1 NATGNA
7 ESDEIFQ
14 ISSDDQVLIEIISID
29 GKYAELITLLQ
40 TPDYGLSYTIDNGP
54 NSLLITGYFPI
65 ENLLKLNALGN
76 LINFVRAVYTP
87 ILNGG
92 AVVTQGDT
100 AQGSY
105 LVRDGWGIHG
115 EGLKIG
121 VISDSFNNLLKADDD
136 VGNGDLP
143 GVGNLVNETP
153 VIVLKEYPSQG
164 IFFNQFDEGRAMA
177 QIVHDIVPKAD
188 LLFYTGLISSGDF
201 ANGILQLTDVS
212 TDIIFDDVTHITE
225 PYFQDGIVAQAVNY
239 ANSQGVFYSTSAG
252 NFGKKS
258 YESTSSP
265 ISFNK
270 NGFDFL
276 PNDNTLKAHD
286 FGGGDI
292 LQSLSLM
299 PGRYLIKFEWDEPFY
314 TLRQLTG
321 ALTNYDVWIVDD
333 DQTLLYSG
341 NRDNVGEDPQEYQ
354 AFTVPGNQSFPINI
368 LITASNMP
376 TNQNLKYTIFKGADF
391 IWNDQNPG
399 IEAGTIVGH
408 ANAVGAI
415 TVGAALYLNTP
426 PYGVYPPTI
435 ASFSSR
441 GGVTVNGENRLKP
454 DFVGPNGVNTTVEL
468 GGLNIDGDLFPNFFG
483 TSASAPHIAGVAAQL
498 LEAGKKYYLQDFSPT
513 EIKEIMKTSAI
524 DMGAPGHD
532 TESGYG
538 FVQANQALQN
548 LANPSPQL
556 IKLIVPEGI
565 TAGTETFELIAQ
577 GSFFTTDSEILFRGD
592 ALETE
597 FLSDTELKATIVEFI
612 GDPEISVNTGSKTPS
627 GIDGGI

>member
-1 NATGNA
+1 
-7 ESDEIFQ
+7 
-14 ISSDDQVLIEIISID
+14 
-29 GKYAELITLLQ
+29 
-40 TPDYGLSYTIDNGP
+40 
-54 NSLLITGYFPI
+54 
-65 ENLLKLNALGN
+65 
-76 LINFVRAVYTP
+76 
-87 ILNGG
+87 
-92 AVVTQGDT
+92 
-100 AQGSY
+100 
-105 LVRDGWGIHG
+105 
-115 EGLKIG
+115 
-121 VISDSFNNLLKADDD
+121 
-136 VGNGDLP
+136 
-143 GVGNLVNETP
+143 
-153 VIVLKEYPSQG
+153 
-164 IFFNQFDEGRAMA
+164 
-177 QIVHDIVPKAD
+177 KAD
-188 LLFYTGLISSGDF
+188 LYFYTGLISSGDF

-270 NGFDFL
+270 NGFNFL

-368 LITASNMP
+368 MITASNMP

-408 ANAVGAI
+408 ANTVGAI

-441 GGVTVNGENRLKP
+441 GGVAVNGENRLKP

-483 TSASAPHIAGVAAQL
+483 TSASVPHIAGVAAQL
-498 LEAGKKYYLQDFSPT
+498 LEAGKKYYIQNFSPS

-577 GSFFTTDSEILFRGD
+577 GSFFTTDSEILFRGN

-597 FLSDTELKATIVEFI
+597 FISD
-612 GDPEISVNTGSKTPS
+612 
-627 GIDGGI
+627 